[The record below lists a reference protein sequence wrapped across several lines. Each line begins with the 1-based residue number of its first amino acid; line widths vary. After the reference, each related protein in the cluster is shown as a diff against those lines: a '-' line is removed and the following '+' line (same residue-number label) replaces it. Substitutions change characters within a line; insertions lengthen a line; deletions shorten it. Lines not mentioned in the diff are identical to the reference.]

1 MYSCFC
7 GNWFQN
13 FIKSIMVRMI
23 RGFLTSA
30 GRAFSLIFLFRGSQF
45 LGVVWQKACVS
56 QQGAFWGVMCT
67 YKKTVYNTLHNA
79 KYGTCLYIQICLG
92 QGFQKTCSLHGQSCN
107 PRFLNRCF
115 CSRTSGNGTDA
126 FVKGPNAYQ
135 LAASQWRFNF
145 TSFPTFF
152 YITAGTF

>member
-1 MYSCFC
+1 
-7 GNWFQN
+7 
-13 FIKSIMVRMI
+13 MVRMI

-30 GRAFSLIFLFRGSQF
+30 GRAFSLISLFCGSQF
-45 LGVVWQKACVS
+45 LGVGWQCVTTS
-56 QQGAFWGVMCT
+56 SLLGCH
-67 YKKTVYNTLHNA
+67 VYIQKDSVYYTLHNA
-79 KYGTCLYIQICLG
+79 KYDTCLYIQICLG
-92 QGFQKTCSLHGQSCN
+92 QGFQKICYLHGQSCN

-115 CSRTSGNGTDA
+115 CSRTSGNGKDA

-152 YITAGTF
+152 YITTGTV